1 MAHSFGNRIAIP
13 QPEFARGRRNPDAW
27 LRRLPSISGHQSY
40 WLWGPGQYT
49 GESLL
54 LVGESADRARDL
66 CNNLDVLGR
75 VEHPYSRGDE
85 HFNIYWCHPLKENLQ
100 KLWPSAKHFD

>member
-1 MAHSFGNRIAIP
+1 M
-13 QPEFARGRRNPDAW
+13 
-27 LRRLPSISGHQSY
+27 
-40 WLWGPGQYT
+40 
-49 GESLL
+49 GESIL
-54 LVGESADRARDL
+54 LVDDSADRAREL
-66 CNNLDVLGR
+66 CINVDVVGR